1 MGLPAFTGAEM
12 SLVAVAEQGLT
23 ELTAEEVWGDGG
35 SSPYYLLGTWLD
47 GRIVLHGDSGAVHRL
62 PAEGEEDDSDPQVA
76 ASLGQFVTM
85 LQNYISGRCLLPMAS
100 SRTERED
107 VRDEIEDSLTAID
120 EGGGA
125 SRAWTYALH
134 DND

>member
-1 MGLPAFTGAEM
+1 M
-12 SLVAVAEQGLT
+12 
-23 ELTAEEVWGDGG
+23 
-35 SSPYYLLGTWLD
+35 D
-47 GRIVLHGDSGAVHRL
+47 GRIFIHGDSGTVHRL
-62 PAEGEEDDSDPQVA
+62 PAEGEEGDSGPQVA
-76 ASLGQFVTM
+76 ASLRQFVTM
-85 LQNYISGRCLLPMAS
+85 LQNYMQGRCLLPMAS

-120 EGGGA
+120 EDGGA